1 MLAARWPL
9 LCAYVFEMHA
19 TCGVGRTLS
28 FSAAAPAQDHRGPR
42 GHWTAKSPSTAS
54 EALLRVSFP
63 FVQRRALH
71 HGGSSPRS
79 AASRPYTATKGTT
92 RVPWWKE
99 RRKPPRPPGPFFRGT
114 RFLPT
119 DKGGRYTRY
128 TRWAIASR
136 CGLVRPA
143 MRKDPRS

>member
-9 LCAYVFEMHA
+9 LCAYVFGMHA

-28 FSAAAPAQDHRGPR
+28 FSGAAPAQDHREPR
-42 GHWTAKSPSTAS
+42 GHLTVKSPSTAN
-54 EALLRVSFP
+54 EALLRASYP

-92 RVPWWKE
+92 REPWWKE

-119 DKGGRYTRY
+119 DKRGRYTRY
-128 TRWAIASR
+128 TRWVIASCR
-136 CGLVRPA
+136 GLVRPA
-143 MRKDPRS
+143 MRKNPRS

>member
-9 LCAYVFEMHA
+9 QCAFVFGMHA
-19 TCGVGRTLS
+19 TCGAVRTLS
-28 FSAAAPAQDHRGPR
+28 FWAAAAAQDHREPR
-42 GHWTAKSPSTAS
+42 GHLTAKSPSTAD
-54 EALLRVSFP
+54 EALRRVSCP
-63 FVQRRALH
+63 FVQRARH

-79 AASRPYTATKGTT
+79 AASRPYTATKRTT

-99 RRKPPRPPGPFFRGT
+99 RRKPPRPPGPFFVQL

-119 DKGGRYTRY
+119 YKGGRYTRY
-128 TRWAIASR
+128 TRWAIVSC

-143 MRKDPRS
+143 MRQNPGS